1 MNSNNDLQNLLLI
14 SNTVKKRILEKPTN
28 NIPLK
33 KSKKEINVIWTRVS
47 TQNQAY
53 TLSLQQQQKICEW
66 HLKTNNMTNID
77 TVVYNIVGSGYK
89 IKKNVQIYLDKLNEY
104 LENNYEINLIC
115 YMSDRF
121 LRNFSIASNC
131 INNIVNHNGS
141 IHIVRDINNK
151 NIIVN
156 NINNINIIQDSLLT
170 AENESKIKSQRMKD
184 IFKTKFNNNIRS
196 SYSDET
202 FKNIIKFINIF
213 IHGGP
218 VKTINLY
225 FTDCID
231 WESHPNWIEDYYV
244 NPIQY
249 NESNITYFTKSS
261 NEDDTDNRIKS
272 IVSLFNDYKIN
283 IPENFKPKTKWDSKF
298 IKKILEYFY

>member
-1 MNSNNDLQNLLLI
+1 MNSNTDLQNLLLT

-77 TVVYNIVGSGYK
+77 TVVYNIVGSGYN

-141 IHIVRDINNK
+141 IHII
-151 NIIVN
+151 
-156 NINNINIIQDSLLT
+156 
-170 AENESKIKSQRMKD
+170 
-184 IFKTKFNNNIRS
+184 
-196 SYSDET
+196 YS
-202 FKNIIKFINIF
+202 
-213 IHGGP
+213 
-218 VKTINLY
+218 
-225 FTDCID
+225 
-231 WESHPNWIEDYYV
+231 
-244 NPIQY
+244 
-249 NESNITYFTKSS
+249 
-261 NEDDTDNRIKS
+261 
-272 IVSLFNDYKIN
+272 
-283 IPENFKPKTKWDSKF
+283 
-298 IKKILEYFY
+298 KKIFTIARSDFDIH